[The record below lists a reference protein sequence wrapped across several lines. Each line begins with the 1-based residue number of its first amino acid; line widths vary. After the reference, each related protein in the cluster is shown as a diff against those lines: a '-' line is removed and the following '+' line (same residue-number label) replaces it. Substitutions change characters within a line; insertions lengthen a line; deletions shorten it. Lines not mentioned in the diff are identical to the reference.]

1 MFERNQWFLCSMYF
15 SSPQSIWV
23 VSLSW
28 ERKGLLRGKTLDPN
42 QHNLSSMGAEPRALR
57 GQGQVAMSAE
67 SLTAAFSLCFLK
79 VWVPAD
85 DSKSGKVTSD
95 EISTWKL
102 SFSTAYPLSTP
113 LTGASVHIKRVEQ
126 ISEGT
131 GEHFTTSYPWWRRKK
146 RGVQFSPVSCPLFP
160 GLVERMR
167 WEVAGFPYAESA
179 WSPQQLKWPGD
190 NSHWPQGP
198 GT

>member
-15 SSPQSIWV
+15 SSPQNIWV

-102 SFSTAYPLSTP
+102 SHFPLPTHSLPHSQEPLSTSKGLSKSLRGLGNISQP
-113 LTGASVHIKRVEQ
+113 RTPVTKEEAWGSV
-126 ISEGT
+126 
-131 GEHFTTSYPWWRRKK
+131 FTCIMSSLPWSSRKDEM
-146 RGVQFSPVSCPLFP
+146 RG
-160 GLVERMR
+160 R
-167 WEVAGFPYAESA
+167 WLPICWICLESA
-179 WSPQQLKWPGD
+179 AAQV
-190 NSHWPQGP
+190 
-198 GT
+198 TRR